1 MVLLVTKYRYWLS
14 AATVYS
20 SSRGTLVKFCS
31 SLDQATS
38 TWPNSLASLM
48 AFFDQV
54 PVFR

>member
-38 TWPNSLASLM
+38 TWPNSLAS
-48 AFFDQV
+48 
-54 PVFR
+54 